1 MFHLLNDL
9 SKRGPR
15 GTGCG
20 HDQTRESLNEV
31 QIHVSPLNALGGQFL
46 VRVIPKDDLSLYV
59 LVCLSGRSFWL
70 LMIYLSNFC
79 QMKVGRCEVHEIP
92 KDGQSLIV
100 LDGLSD
106 ALSGRSFLLRG
117 QMSFCLSKVCQKKVC
132 RCEVHEIPKDGRSS
146 NVLDD
151 LSGRSFLLRGQ
162 MSFALRKVCQKMVGQ
177 FLECVIPKDG
187 RNEKLAYAR
196 FVNRNHVILNY
207 GRYKK
212 VCLTSSFFPGGRRLV
227 LRCVVYQSTR
237 ALERGH
243 LI

>member
-1 MFHLLNDL
+1 
-9 SKRGPR
+9 
-15 GTGCG
+15 
-20 HDQTRESLNEV
+20 LNEV

-117 QMSFCLSKVCQKKVC
+117 QMSFCLSKVCQKKV
-132 RCEVHEIPKDGRSS
+132 
-146 NVLDD
+146 
-151 LSGRSFLLRGQ
+151 
-162 MSFALRKVCQKMVGQ
+162 GQ
-177 FLECVIPKDG
+177 FLVCVIPKDG
-187 RNEKLAYAR
+187 QNEKLAYAR
-196 FVNRNHVILNY
+196 LLNLNHES
-207 GRYKK
+207 RYKK

-227 LRCVVYQSTR
+227 LRCVAYLSTR
-237 ALERGH
+237 ALVRGH
-243 LI
+243 QILEHRRSFWCRELRGHRLCDEACDLLQF